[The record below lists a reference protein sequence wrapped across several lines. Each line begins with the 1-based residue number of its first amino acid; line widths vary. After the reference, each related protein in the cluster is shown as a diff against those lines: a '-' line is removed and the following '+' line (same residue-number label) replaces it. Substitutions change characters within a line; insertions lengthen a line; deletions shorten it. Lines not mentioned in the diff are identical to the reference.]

1 MSKHTHFICTS
12 IKLDSLLKP
21 QKKLR
26 KEQLQAAK
34 NADEDPQTGHRR
46 NTLNT
51 AMTPEAQKIHRP
63 LTVQSKS

>member
-21 QKKLR
+21 QKKLW

-34 NADEDPQTGHRR
+34 NADEDPQTGYR
-46 NTLNT
+46 
-51 AMTPEAQKIHRP
+51 
-63 LTVQSKS
+63 